1 MGIPQI
7 IILVLNVLGLG
18 ISLAEHGETEL
29 KQESFFTRLFSTA
42 IHLLLLWWGGFFD

>member
-7 IILVLNVLGLG
+7 IILVLYALGLG
-18 ISLAEHGETEL
+18 VALAKHGEAEL
-29 KQESFFTRLFSTA
+29 EQISFFKRLFSVA